1 MTDSDKMEEYLER
14 ILSDNETDDC
24 PIQLTLELL
33 RGKWRAHIIYE
44 LFSRPSCRFNELMR
58 AIPGITRSTLTT
70 TLKDL
75 ERAGILLREQ
85 FNEMPLRVEY
95 SLTEKGRALI
105 PVLYELSKWGETYL
119 MNEPQRG

>member
-1 MTDSDKMEEYLER
+1 MDKNNAMEEYLQR
-14 ILSDNETDDC
+14 ILSDNETEEC

-33 RGKWRAHIIYE
+33 RGKWRAHIVYE

-58 AIPGITRSTLTT
+58 AVPGITRSTLTT

-75 ERAGILLREQ
+75 ERAGIILREQ

-119 MNEPQRG
+119 MKQ